1 MDLVEVAEKLRIR
14 EINFQNYIGRFLYQ
28 FWPSYG
34 NSLGSKR
41 KYINV
46 RLVDF
51 KICTTQLVEAWVFGC
66 WFRKR
71 TNDYFWIQI
80 LKAFYVE
87 FWRISVD
94 ILTVKARYIHFSSLM
109 VVKSFSPEA
118 TKMFDSLW
126 CSGPK
131 GPSQDILL
139 KTIFLAIL
147 HLTSWYILPFFC
159 IWHQDC
165 QWGIY
170 FPSAPWWKFHMM
182 SIISDY

>member
-34 NSLGSKR
+34 NSNMLTQR

-46 RLVDF
+46 RLVNF
-51 KICTTQLVEAWVFGC
+51 KICTPQLVEARVFGC

-94 ILTVKARYIHFSSLM
+94 ILTVKARDIHFSSLM

-118 TKMFDSLW
+118 TQMFDSLW

-147 HLTSWYILPFFC
+147 CLTSWYILPFFVFD
-159 IWHQDC
+159 IKIVNGGFIFQVHL
-165 QWGIY
+165 GEN
-170 FPSAPWWKFHMM
+170 FTWWA
-182 SIISDY
+182 